1 MKFINVVGAR
11 PQFVKYYPVSLAV
24 NSWNNT
30 GNSSTITDILVHTGQ
45 HYDYHMSKLFFD
57 QFGIREPDY
66 HLEVRS
72 GNHGAQTARILERVE
87 KLLLD
92 EKPDAVIVYG
102 DTNSTLGAAL
112 ASVKLHIPVVHVEA
126 GLRSFNK
133 RMPEEINRILTDQV
147 STFLFCPCRQAVTLL
162 QKEGFCNVFNEGKL
176 VDDKAVSKIT
186 KSLNIDKNHPLVINV
201 GDVMF
206 DLLLITRKKAEKE
219 SSIIETIGLEGKQF
233 DLLTMHRPENTD
245 YPEQLKLIVSFVNEV
260 TSGRTVIMPMH
271 PRTKKIYESS
281 TVKFADNIS
290 IIEPVSY
297 FDLLMLLSK
306 SSRLLT
312 DSGGM
317 QKEAYWLKVPCITLR
332 EQTEWVETVESGWN
346 VLYRNYTGEQT
357 PPDTSD
363 GLLYG
368 DGHAAEKFIRILA
381 QSHIVG

>member
-11 PQFVKYYPVSLAV
+11 PQFVKYYPVSRAIEA
-24 NSWNNT
+24 WNHT
-30 GNSSTITDILVHTGQ
+30 GKGGTVTDVLVHTGQ
-45 HYDYHMSKLFFD
+45 HYDYQMSKVFFD

-92 EKPDAVIVYG
+92 EHPDAVIVYG

-112 ASVKLHIPVVHVEA
+112 AAAKLHIPVVHVEA

-147 STFLFCPCRQAVTLL
+147 STFLFCPCQKATVLL
-162 QKEGFCNVFNEGKL
+162 QKEGFGNVFNAGEL
-176 VDDKAVSKIT
+176 VDNNAISKIT
-186 KSLNIDKNHPLVINV
+186 KKAGIDKNHPLVINV

-206 DLLLITRKKAEKE
+206 DLVQITRVKAEKK
-219 SSIIETIGLEGKQF
+219 STIIDKLGLDGKQY
-233 DLLTMHRPENTD
+233 DLLTIHRPENTD
-245 YPEQLKLIVSFVNEV
+245 YPYQFKRIVAFVNEV
-260 TSGRTVIMPMH
+260 TRDRNVILPIH

-281 TVKFADNIS
+281 SVTFADNVS

-297 FDLLMLLSK
+297 FDLVMLLSK

-346 VLYRNYTGEQT
+346 VLYGNYSGELT
-357 PPDTSD
+357 PSD
-363 GLLYG
+363 VSGGVLYG
-368 DGHAAEKFIRILA
+368 DGHAADKFIRILA
-381 QSHIVG
+381 QYFA